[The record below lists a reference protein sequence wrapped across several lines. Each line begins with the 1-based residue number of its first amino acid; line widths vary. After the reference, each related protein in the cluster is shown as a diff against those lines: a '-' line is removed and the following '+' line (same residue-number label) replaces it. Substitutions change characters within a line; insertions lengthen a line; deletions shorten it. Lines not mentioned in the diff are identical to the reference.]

1 MAPRQ
6 VVAGRPNRPAS
17 STSRSARGKTT
28 VNGLYALG
36 ALLLVGEAAVHV
48 QQFVVI
54 FDPVRWVG
62 PLFVANAVA
71 CAAAIAGLAYK
82 PTRALAG
89 LAGVLISAAAL
100 GGLGLSYT
108 VGLFGWIESGLRTPV
123 AIAIASEVGAVIVL
137 GAATRARMRTAVR

>member
-1 MAPRQ
+1 MASRQ
-6 VVAGRPNRPAS
+6 TVADL
-17 STSRSARGKTT
+17 ARGAHPPPAA
-28 VNGLYALG
+28 VDGLYALG
-36 ALLLVGEAAVHV
+36 ALLLAGEAAVHI
-48 QQFVVI
+48 QQYVVI
-54 FDPVRWVG
+54 FHFVRWIG

-100 GGLGLSYT
+100 GGLALSYT
-108 VGLFGWIESGLRTPV
+108 VGLFGWMESGLRTPV

-137 GAATRARMRTAVR
+137 AAATGSGMRAAVR